1 MLAGQGETLFRPITT
16 EILEYYARVCKDQP
30 EDVEAY
36 NFYVVALYEYMAE
49 SCAEQGIPLLDLY
62 ALYDGPDA
70 DPRLPEIVS
79 TGDGVHVSDEG
90 DAAIAE
96 LLRDL
101 WYGFVG
107 P

>member
-36 NFYVVALYEYMAE
+36 NCHVVALYEHMAQ
-49 SCAEQGIPLLDLY
+49 SCAERGIPVLVLY

-70 DPRLPEIVS
+70 DPSLPEIADR
-79 TGDGVHVSDEG
+79 GDGVHVSNEG
-90 DAAIAE
+90 DSVIAE
-96 LLRDL
+96 LLRGL
-101 WYGFVG
+101 GYGYVK